1 MRIDKLLVEEG
12 YYESREKAQQAIS
25 AGEVEVEGKICLKS
39 ASQVSSKARINI
51 RNDRLPYVGRG
62 GLKLEAAIKRFGL
75 NLYHNICADIGASTG
90 GFTDCMLQNGASKV
104 FAIDVGYGQLAWKL
118 RNDKRV
124 VNIEKTNVRYFD
136 PAGIEAVDFIS
147 IDVSFISLGLIL
159 PVASRMLKDEGE
171 LVCLIKPQF
180 EAERS
185 DVGKNGIVRDEK
197 VHEKVIEKVINFSEE
212 FHLLPQDITNS
223 PIFGAKGNAEFL
235 IYFKKSAQSDAL
247 NIRKRMDELKRS
259 DIIKSV
265 VKRAQI
271 IN

>member
-75 NLYHNICADIGASTG
+75 NLYHKICADIGASTG

-124 VNIEKTNVRYFD
+124 VNIEKTNVRYFN
-136 PAGIEAVDFIS
+136 PKQIETVDFIS
-147 IDVSFISLGLIL
+147 IDVSFISLRLIL

-197 VHEKVIEKVINFSEE
+197 VIEKVINFSEE
-212 FHLLPQDITNS
+212 FGLLPQAITNS

>member
-62 GLKLEAAIKRFGL
+62 GLKLEAAIKQFGL
-75 NLYHNICADIGASTG
+75 NLSHKTCADIGASTG

-118 RNDKRV
+118 RND
-124 VNIEKTNVRYFD
+124 VRYFD

-212 FHLLPQDITNS
+212 FGLLPQAITNS

-235 IYFKKSAQSDAL
+235 VYFKKSAQSDVL

>member
-75 NLYHNICADIGASTG
+75 NLYHKICADIGASTG

-136 PAGIEAVDFIS
+136 PAGIEVVDFIS
-147 IDVSFISLGLIL
+147 LFHSDLFCRWHRGC
-159 PVASRMLKDEGE
+159 SRMKE
-171 LVCLIKPQF
+171 
-180 EAERS
+180 
-185 DVGKNGIVRDEK
+185 
-197 VHEKVIEKVINFSEE
+197 
-212 FHLLPQDITNS
+212 NS
-223 PIFGAKGNAEFL
+223 CV
-235 IYFKKSAQSDAL
+235 S
-247 NIRKRMDELKRS
+247 
-259 DIIKSV
+259 
-265 VKRAQI
+265 
-271 IN
+271 